1 MRNRIAIVL
10 LCIIIVSFSV
20 SCAGR
25 EYTGV
30 FRANEDE
37 YLAVLEKNRT
47 RDQAVVIVSA
57 LKDQFGDDWCEIEI
71 NSSSMVENGNKSR
84 IRIHNRD
91 IYVDISSTLKELEK
105 YIGTA
110 ASDISKEQKWGSYI
124 DNWNTIESISGQ
136 RYYRVK

>member
-1 MRNRIAIVL
+1 MRGRIAVFFLIAMISLV
-10 LCIIIVSFSV
+10 SV
-20 SCAGR
+20 SCTSR

-30 FRANEDE
+30 FRADEDE

-47 RDQAVVIVSA
+47 KDQAVVIISA
-57 LKDQFGDDWCEIEI
+57 LKDQFGDDWCEIEVNAETLI
-71 NSSSMVENGNKSR
+71 ENGNKSR
-84 IRIHNRD
+84 IRIHDRD

-105 YIGTA
+105 YIGSA

-124 DNWNTIESISGQ
+124 DNWNTIESISGY